1 MAATPFEHAEQAR
14 LALRAIVAEHGPEIL
29 SRPAALSNLLSDL
42 LPESPRIAKILVAAA
57 QDQIAN
63 ELREHTSI
71 GMDTRTASRLA
82 ASSFADATMF
92 APEAC
97 AWVVDEF
104 AGALGLTSDPGAIAA
119 ASPPMTGGVAGF
131 DQAACLQSTEPASPS
146 DIPDG
151 RAGHGAGAATPS
163 GRVRGQAVAAAV
175 AAPQQRTKAVTLPE
189 GPQGAARAAV
199 AECPGRDA
207 EQGVRRNRAAAA
219 DPADPAAPVSP
230 AGPATPAT
238 PVTPVTPATP
248 VRKTWF
254 AVVTADRVYFSEV
267 VAGRD
272 PGEVPFEFP
281 GDCAEQRVELTGTQ
295 MRIGR
300 RSASRGLRPE
310 IDLSGPPADPGISH
324 LHAVLIAQQDGTW
337 SVLDTGSSNGT
348 QVNGREIDSGEPA
361 PLRDGD
367 SICLG
372 AWTKLTIH
380 VT

>member
-14 LALRAIVAEHGPEIL
+14 LALRAIVAEHGPEVL
-29 SRPAALSNLLSDL
+29 SSPAALANLLSDL
-42 LPESPRIAKILVAAA
+42 LPDSPRIAKILVAAA

-63 ELREHTSI
+63 ELREHTSV

-104 AGALGLTSDPGAIAA
+104 ARALGLMSDPGV
-119 ASPPMTGGVAGF
+119 SPRLPAGAGRN
-131 DQAACLQSTEPASPS
+131 QAAYLQSTEPAATS

-151 RAGHGAGAATPS
+151 RRKAVSSGGR
-163 GRVRGQAVAAAV
+163 GRVAAGTGTGTGV
-175 AAPQQRTKAVTLPE
+175 GTAPQRQRTKAVTLSDEPR
-189 GPQGAARAAV
+189 GAEQPAGRAAI
-199 AECPGRDA
+199 AERPDRGA
-207 EQGVRRNRAAAA
+207 KQGVREAG
-219 DPADPAAPVSP
+219 
-230 AGPATPAT
+230 AGPSSGAGVA
-238 PVTPVTPATP
+238 
-248 VRKTWF
+248 RTWF
-254 AVVTADRVYFSEV
+254 AVVTADRGYFDEV
-267 VAGRD
+267 VADRD
-272 PGEVPFEFP
+272 PDDVPLGFP
-281 GDCAEQRVELTGTQ
+281 DQYAEQRVELTGTQ

-310 IDLSGPPADPGISH
+310 IDLGESPADPGISH

-380 VT
+380 VA